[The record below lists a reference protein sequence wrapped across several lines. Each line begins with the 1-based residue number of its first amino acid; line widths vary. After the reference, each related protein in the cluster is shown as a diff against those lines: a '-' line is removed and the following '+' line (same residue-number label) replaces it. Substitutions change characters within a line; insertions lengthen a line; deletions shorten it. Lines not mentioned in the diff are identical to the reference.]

1 MTGTGRVPAW
11 RRRGV
16 LMALAMITA
25 VLTVPASWLAASA
38 EQSTELT
45 LLYHGSV
52 TGKVAPCG

>member
-16 LMALAMITA
+16 LMALALITA
-25 VLTVPASWLAASA
+25 VLSVPATWLSAGA